1 MKKATHSV
9 LTKMAEA
16 ACGLLI
22 AVGVGVAWHCYGVD
36 GMLAVL
42 IALSG
47 LGMVGHAFGYE
58 G

>member
-1 MKKATHSV
+1 MKKQTASCV
-9 LTKMAEA
+9 KKVAEA
-16 ACGLLI
+16 ACGMI
-22 AVGVGVAWHCYGVD
+22 VAVGAGVAWRVYGID